1 MEGSDF
7 EKALESVHRPNTV
20 THIFSGKAISTALKM
35 HFLVDAALT
44 IKLISLFFPKSR
56 NVMLTDKEIEDLA
69 SVNSVLEKQILSAIM
84 N

>member
-7 EKALESVHRPNTV
+7 EKALESVHRPNTM
-20 THIFSGKAISTALKM
+20 THIFSGKAISTALNT